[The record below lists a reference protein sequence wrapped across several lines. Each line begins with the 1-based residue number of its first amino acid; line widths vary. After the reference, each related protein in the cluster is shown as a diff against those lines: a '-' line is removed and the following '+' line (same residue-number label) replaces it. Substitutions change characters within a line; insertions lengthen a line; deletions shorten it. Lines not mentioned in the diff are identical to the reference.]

1 MKEERARGKRA
12 AEEMKELREK
22 LLAVEMCSSEEA
34 KSDLSIESLYNPQSF
49 NLALEEEESKEPR
62 RAAQAT
68 QVVEGRYMCQQCDLR
83 FDTKAS
89 RKKHKKREDHKAK
102 TIVKETA
109 ADSLQY
115 LLDYNKGKLLAVMPD
130 ATIKLLTAEAPEGF
144 KLDGKCRICKVS
156 QGRIFLLRMDFEDYH
171 MLTPDLV
178 RSTFSVK

>member
-83 FDTKAS
+83 FDTKA
-89 RKKHKKREDHKAK
+89 
-102 TIVKETA
+102 
-109 ADSLQY
+109 
-115 LLDYNKGKLLAVMPD
+115 
-130 ATIKLLTAEAPEGF
+130 
-144 KLDGKCRICKVS
+144 
-156 QGRIFLLRMDFEDYH
+156 
-171 MLTPDLV
+171 
-178 RSTFSVK
+178 